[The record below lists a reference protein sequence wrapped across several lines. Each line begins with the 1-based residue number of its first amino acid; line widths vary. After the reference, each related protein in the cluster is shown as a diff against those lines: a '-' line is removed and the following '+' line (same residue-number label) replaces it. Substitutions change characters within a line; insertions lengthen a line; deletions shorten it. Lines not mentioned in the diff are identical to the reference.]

1 MPRPLLRAESGLWT
15 ETASQA
21 GTPTLTLWRSGL
33 SLVLPFL
40 LNLFV
45 LFHKHCS
52 ILLLEWRVLS
62 SQGCKYP
69 VVSRPN
75 DALHGAAGGAAAVGI
90 ADSAVRAVAADAIDD
105 AAADVAAAAAA
116 VAVAAAAGAGCLQS
130 LATVLVHLH
139 VLPASVMAAVGAA
152 AGVGGAGCLQ
162 DGWADALRSLVGSR
176 GSNRRSSDELC
187 SCGTRLLAG
196 PSRWVG

>member
-1 MPRPLLRAESGLWT
+1 M
-15 ETASQA
+15 
-21 GTPTLTLWRSGL
+21 
-33 SLVLPFL
+33 
-40 LNLFV
+40 
-45 LFHKHCS
+45 
-52 ILLLEWRVLS
+52 S

-69 VVSRPN
+69 VVSHPN

-105 AAADVAAAAAA
+105 AAADVAAAAA

-152 AGVGGAGCLQ
+152 VVGEGKNTAEGQWL
-162 DGWADALRSLVGSR
+162 GHDAKSMQCVS
-176 GSNRRSSDELC
+176 
-187 SCGTRLLAG
+187 
-196 PSRWVG
+196 